1 MLGTLWETVEGGELA
16 AEGRSRESGSQHYTP
31 WLLLYHIDII
41 IIISLVSDMV
51 HHLAETTPAVLQASA
66 GSNRVPEHKSSKSTG
81 LSLRSMPSKLGRT
94 A

>member
-1 MLGTLWETVEGGELA
+1 
-16 AEGRSRESGSQHYTP
+16 
-31 WLLLYHIDII
+31 
-41 IIISLVSDMV
+41 MV
-51 HHLAETTPAVLQASA
+51 HHVAETTPAVLQASA

>member
-1 MLGTLWETVEGGELA
+1 MLGTLWETVEGDELA
-16 AEGRSRESGSQHYTP
+16 AEGRSREGAPERYTP
-31 WLLLYHIDII
+31 WLLLFHIDII
-41 IIISLVSDMV
+41 IIISFVSDMV
-51 HHLAETTPAVLQASA
+51 HHLAETTPVVLQASA